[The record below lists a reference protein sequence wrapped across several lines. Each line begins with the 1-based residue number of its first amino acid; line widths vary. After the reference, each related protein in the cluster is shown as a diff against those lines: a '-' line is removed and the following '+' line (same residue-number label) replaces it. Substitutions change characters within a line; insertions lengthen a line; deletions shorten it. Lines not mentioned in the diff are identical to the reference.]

1 MSSRATLDIA
11 SLCTY
16 SHGRC
21 LREYSPTLASALC
34 KFALPALLVV
44 SLQCL
49 KFRLVGNYV
58 GKLGAL
64 QTPEGSN
71 ARPVSSWEK
80 RNT

>member
-11 SLCTY
+11 FLCTY

-34 KFALPALLVV
+34 KFDIPALLVV
-44 SLQCL
+44 SFQSR
-49 KFRLVGNYV
+49 KFSLVGNHV

-71 ARPVSSWEK
+71 ARPVSSWE
-80 RNT
+80 NHNS